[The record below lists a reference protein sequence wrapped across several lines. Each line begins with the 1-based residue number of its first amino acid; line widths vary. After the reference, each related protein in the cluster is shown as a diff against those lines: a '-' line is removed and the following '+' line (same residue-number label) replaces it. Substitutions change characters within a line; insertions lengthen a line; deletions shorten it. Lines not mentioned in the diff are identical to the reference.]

1 MVTLAVIIIAILLI
15 SLIYIQLKYRSLQKK
30 VSSLSIKLDKSSDS
44 NLILQNINAY
54 FLLINRDF
62 IVFDTNYYSLNGLS
76 APTEGAIKR
85 VGDLLHCRN
94 AIAAGECGK
103 HEQCKL
109 CCIRMAIE
117 KAFRDKVNFKKLEAS
132 MKLLSEDEK
141 KVIPCDVSVSGV
153 YLNIRGEDYMV
164 LTVYDVTELR
174 NMQRLLT
181 IEKEHSISADKLKSA
196 FIANMSHEVR
206 TPLNA
211 IVGFSG
217 LMVTAASEE
226 ERKIYAD
233 IIAENNERLLRL
245 VNDIFD
251 LSQIESGTATFKYSE
266 FDVNDLLRELEGIF
280 RMKLNGQSPVELVC
294 EAHVQPIMMYSEQ
307 QRIIQVLTNLLH
319 NAVKFTQMG
328 EIRFGCRMEGVDKV
342 YFFVSDT
349 GVGIPQE
356 EQDKIFSRFI
366 KLDREMQGTGLGLTL
381 SQTIIRNLNGEL
393 GLDSEV
399 NKGST
404 FWFILPQSIS
414 PDMQNQS
421 LS

>member
-1 MVTLAVIIIAILLI
+1 MVALAVIIISILLI
-15 SLIYIQLKYRSLQKK
+15 LLIYTQFKCRSLQNVVYPKETK
-30 VSSLSIKLDKSSDS
+30 PDKSKDP

-54 FLLINRDF
+54 FLLIDRDF
-62 IVFDTNYYSLNGLS
+62 IVRDTNYYSLNGL
-76 APTEGAIKR
+76 PVPVDGTIQR

-94 AIAAGECGK
+94 AVAAGECGK

-109 CCIRMAIE
+109 CCVRTSIT
-117 KAFRDKVNFKKLEAS
+117 KAFRDKTNFKKLAAS

-153 YLNIRGEDYMV
+153 YLNVDGEDFMV

-174 NMQRLLT
+174 NVQRLLA

-217 LMVTAASEE
+217 LMVSASSEE
-226 ERKIYAD
+226 ERKMYAD
-233 IIAENNERLLRL
+233 IITENNERLLRL

-251 LSQIESGTATFKYSE
+251 LSQIEAGAVEFQYSE

-280 RMKLNGQSPVELVC
+280 RMRMNGQSPVELVC
-294 EAHVQPIMMYSEQ
+294 EAQLQPIMMYSEQ

-319 NAVKFTQMG
+319 NAMKFTESG
-328 EIRFGCRMEGVDKV
+328 EIRFGCRMEGAEKV

-349 GVGIPQE
+349 GIGIPKE

-366 KLDREMQGTGLGLTL
+366 KLDREVQGTGLGLTL
-381 SQTIIRNLNGEL
+381 SQTIIKHLGGDL
-393 GLDSEV
+393 GLESEV

-404 FWFILPQSIS
+404 FSFTLPLVIQQEMIR
-414 PDMQNQS
+414 
-421 LS
+421 

>member
-1 MVTLAVIIIAILLI
+1 MVALAVIIISILLI
-15 SLIYIQLKYRSLQKK
+15 LLIYTQLKCRSLQNVVYSKETK
-30 VSSLSIKLDKSSDS
+30 PDKSKDP

-54 FLLINRDF
+54 FLLIDRDF
-62 IVFDTNYYSLNGLS
+62 IVRDTNYYSLNGL
-76 APTEGAIKR
+76 PVPVDGTIKR

-94 AIAAGECGK
+94 AAAAGECGK

-109 CCIRMAIE
+109 CCVRTSIT
-117 KAFRDKVNFKKLEAS
+117 KAFRDKANFKKLAAS

-141 KVIPCDVSVSGV
+141 RVIPCDVSVSGV
-153 YLNIRGEDYMV
+153 YLNVDGEDFMV

-174 NMQRLLT
+174 NVQRLLA

-217 LMVTAASEE
+217 LMVSASSEE
-226 ERKIYAD
+226 ERKMYAD
-233 IIAENNERLLRL
+233 IITENNERLLRL

-251 LSQIESGTATFKYSE
+251 LSQIEAGAVEFQYSE

-280 RMKLNGQSPVELVC
+280 RMRMNGQSPVELVC
-294 EAHVQPIMMYSEQ
+294 EAQLQPIMMYSEQ

-319 NAVKFTQMG
+319 NAMKFTESG
-328 EIRFGCRMEGVDKV
+328 EIRFGCRMEGAEKV

-349 GVGIPQE
+349 GIGIPKE

-366 KLDREMQGTGLGLTL
+366 KLDREVQGTGLGLTL
-381 SQTIIRNLNGEL
+381 SQTIIKHLGGDL
-393 GLDSEV
+393 GLESEV

-404 FWFILPQSIS
+404 FSFTLPLVIQQEMIR
-414 PDMQNQS
+414 
-421 LS
+421 

>member
-1 MVTLAVIIIAILLI
+1 MVALSVIIISILLI
-15 SLIYIQLKYRSLQKK
+15 LLIYTQFKCRSLQNVVYTKETK
-30 VSSLSIKLDKSSDS
+30 PDKSKDP

-54 FLLINRDF
+54 FLLIDRDF
-62 IVFDTNYYSLNGLS
+62 IVRDTNYYSLNGL
-76 APTEGAIKR
+76 PVPEDGTIQR

-94 AIAAGECGK
+94 AVAAGECGK

-109 CCIRMAIE
+109 CCVRTSIT
-117 KAFRDKVNFKKLEAS
+117 KAFRDKTNFKKLAAS

-141 KVIPCDVSVSGV
+141 RVIPCDVSVSGA
-153 YLNIRGEDYMV
+153 YLNIDDEDFMV

-174 NMQRLLT
+174 NMQRLLA
-181 IEKEHSISADKLKSA
+181 IEKERSISADKLKSA

-217 LMVTAASEE
+217 LMVSASSEE
-226 ERKIYAD
+226 ERKMYAD
-233 IIAENNERLLRL
+233 IITENNERLLRL

-251 LSQIESGTATFKYSE
+251 LSQIEAGAVEFQYSE
-266 FDVNDLLRELEGIF
+266 FDVNDLLREQEGIF

-294 EAHVQPIMMYSEQ
+294 EAQLQPIMMYSEQ
-307 QRIIQVLTNLLH
+307 QRIIQVLANLLH
-319 NAVKFTQMG
+319 NAMKFTETG
-328 EIRFGCRMEGVDKV
+328 EIRFGCRMEGMEKV

-349 GVGIPQE
+349 GIGIPKE

-366 KLDREMQGTGLGLTL
+366 KLDREVQGTGLGLTL
-381 SQTIIRNLNGEL
+381 SQTIIKHLGGDL
-393 GLDSEV
+393 GLESEV

-404 FWFILPQSIS
+404 FFFTLPLVIQPEMI
-414 PDMQNQS
+414 Q
-421 LS
+421 